1 MVTEIGTALTV
12 DKVRGYLAYSSS
24 VIPLQAR

>member
-1 MVTEIGTALTV
+1 MVAEISMALTV
-12 DKVRGYLAYSSS
+12 DKVGGYLAYSSS